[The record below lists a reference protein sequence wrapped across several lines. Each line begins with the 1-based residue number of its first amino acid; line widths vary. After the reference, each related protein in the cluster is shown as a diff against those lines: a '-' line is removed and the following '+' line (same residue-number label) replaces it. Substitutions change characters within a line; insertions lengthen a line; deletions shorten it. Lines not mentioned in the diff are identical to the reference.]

1 MTQIKNLIRP
11 SESCGPIK
19 NMEKTTTK
27 DLASLDDYTKMV
39 LEPIPQIKEDEIVE
53 GLVLAVTNTAVYVD
67 LTPVGT
73 GIIYGIEYI
82 NARDL
87 IKKINIGDTISAKV
101 INKEDKNGYIDLS
114 LREAKHALI
123 WSEAEIL
130 LKEKRVLSLVVKEAN
145 KGGLIVE
152 WNGINGFLP
161 SSQLKGDNYPKV
173 DDGSKEQILF
183 ELKKLVGKRI
193 PVTIIAAIPKEG
205 KLIFS
210 ESTDP
215 VLEDG
220 ELRDNK
226 AKEEALK
233 DSKTLT
239 KIVAKYNLGDQL
251 EGVVTGVVDFGIFVK
266 IDNEIEGLI
275 HKSEIDWG
283 LVENTKDYAKIG
295 DTVKVEV
302 IEIKDNKISLSMKK
316 LKENPWNAA
325 SKKYKK
331 GDIVNGVVIRFN
343 KHGAL
348 ASIEEGVAGLVH
360 ISDFENEEKMKEEL
374 SLGKIYSFEI
384 TLFDGKEEKM
394 TLKLQK

>member
-1 MTQIKNLIRP
+1 
-11 SESCGPIK
+11 
-19 NMEKTTTK
+19 MEKTTTK

-101 INKEDKNGYIDLS
+101 IDKEDKNGYIDLS

-130 LKEKRVLSLVVKEAN
+130 LKEKRVLSLVAKEAN

-173 DDGSKEQILF
+173 DDGSKDQILF

-283 LVENTKDYAKIG
+283 LVGNTKDYAKIG

>member
-1 MTQIKNLIRP
+1 
-11 SESCGPIK
+11 
-19 NMEKTTTK
+19 MEKTTTK

-101 INKEDKNGYIDLS
+101 IDKEDKNGYIDLS

-130 LKEKRVLSLVVKEAN
+130 LKEKRVLSLVAKEAN

-173 DDGSKEQILF
+173 DDGSKDQILF

-233 DSKTLT
+233 DNKTLT

-316 LKENPWNAA
+316 LKENPWNTA

>member
-1 MTQIKNLIRP
+1 
-11 SESCGPIK
+11 
-19 NMEKTTTK
+19 MEKTTTK

-39 LEPIPQIKEDEIVE
+39 LEPIPHIKEDEIVE

-67 LTPVGT
+67 LAPVGT

-130 LKEKRVLSLVVKEAN
+130 LKEKRVLSLVAKEAN

-152 WNGINGFLP
+152 WSGINGFLP

-173 DDGSKEQILF
+173 DDGSKDQILF

-226 AKEEALK
+226 AREEGLK
-233 DSKTLT
+233 DIKTLT

-331 GDIVNGVVIRFN
+331 GDTVNGVVIRFN

-374 SLGKIYSFEI
+374 SLGKIYNFEI

>member
-1 MTQIKNLIRP
+1 
-11 SESCGPIK
+11 
-19 NMEKTTTK
+19 MEKTTTK

-39 LEPIPQIKEDEIVE
+39 LEPIPHIKEDEIVE

-67 LTPVGT
+67 LAPVGT

-130 LKEKRVLSLVVKEAN
+130 LKEKRVLSLVAKEAN

-173 DDGSKEQILF
+173 DDGSKDQILF

-226 AKEEALK
+226 AREEGLK
-233 DSKTLT
+233 DIKTLT

-331 GDIVNGVVIRFN
+331 GDTVNGVVIRFN

-374 SLGKIYSFEI
+374 SLGKIYNFEI

>member
-1 MTQIKNLIRP
+1 MENKNA
-11 SESCGPIK
+11 K
-19 NMEKTTTK
+19 NVVV
-27 DLASLDDYTKMV
+27 LDDYTKMV
-39 LEPIPQIKEDEIVE
+39 LEPISLIKEEDIVE
-53 GLVLAVTNTAVYVD
+53 GSVLAITNTAVYVD
-67 LTPVGT
+67 LGPIGT

-87 IKKINIGDTISAKV
+87 IKKINIGDIISAKV
-101 INKEDKNGYIDLS
+101 IEKEDKNGYIDLS

-123 WSEAEIL
+123 WSEAEIF
-130 LKEKRVLSLVVKEAN
+130 LKEKRVLSLVAKEAN
-145 KGGLIVE
+145 KGGLIMD

-161 SSQLKGDNYPKV
+161 SSQLKGENYPKV
-173 DDGSKEQILF
+173 EDGAKDQILN
-183 ELKKLVGKRI
+183 ELRKLIGKRI

-220 ELRDNK
+220 ELK
-226 AKEEALK
+226 EGKKKEETVK
-233 DSKTLT
+233 DTKVIT
-239 KIVAKYNLGDQL
+239 KIISKYNLGDQL
-251 EGVVTGVVDFGIFVK
+251 DGVVTGVVDFGIFVK

-283 LVENTKDYAKIG
+283 LVENTKDYAKVG

-316 LKENPWNAA
+316 LKENPWIAA

-331 GDIVNGVVIRFN
+331 GDFVDGVIIRFN

-360 ISDFENEEKMKEEL
+360 ISDFENEDKMKEEL
-374 SLGKIYSFEI
+374 SLGKIYKFEI

>member
-1 MTQIKNLIRP
+1 
-11 SESCGPIK
+11 
-19 NMEKTTTK
+19 MEKTNTK

-101 INKEDKNGYIDLS
+101 IDKEDKNGYIDLS

-130 LKEKRVLSLVVKEAN
+130 LKEKRVLSLVAKEAN

-152 WNGINGFLP
+152 WNSINGFLP

-173 DDGSKEQILF
+173 DDGSKDQILF

-220 ELRDNK
+220 ELRDNR

-233 DSKTLT
+233 DNKTLT

-316 LKENPWNAA
+316 LKENPWNTA

>member
-1 MTQIKNLIRP
+1 
-11 SESCGPIK
+11 
-19 NMEKTTTK
+19 MENTTTK
-27 DLASLDDYTKMV
+27 NNIVTLDEYTKMV
-39 LEPIPQIKEDEIVE
+39 LAPISQIKQDDIVE
-53 GLVLAVTNTAVYVD
+53 GSVLAITNTAVYVD
-67 LTPVGT
+67 LGPVGT

-87 IKKINIGDTISAKV
+87 IKKINIGDLISAKV
-101 INKEDKNGYIDLS
+101 IEKEDKNGYIDLS

-130 LKEKRVLSLVVKEAN
+130 LKEKRVLSLVAKEAN
-145 KGGLIVE
+145 KGGLIMD

-161 SSQLKGDNYPKV
+161 SSQLKGENYPKV
-173 DDGSKEQILF
+173 EDGAKDQILT
-183 ELKKLVGKRI
+183 ELKKLIGKRI

-220 ELRDNK
+220 ELKENTKKEDS
-226 AKEEALK
+226 AK
-233 DSKTLT
+233 DTKTIT
-239 KIVAKYNLGDQL
+239 KIISKYNLGDQL

-283 LVENTKDYAKIG
+283 LVENTKDYAKVG
-295 DTVKVEV
+295 DTIKVEV

-316 LKENPWNAA
+316 LKENPWIAA
-325 SKKYKK
+325 SKKYNK
-331 GDIVNGVVIRFN
+331 GDVVDGVIIRFN

-360 ISDFENEEKMKEEL
+360 ISDFENEDKMKEEL
-374 SLGKIYSFEI
+374 SLGKIYKFEI
-384 TLFDGKEEKM
+384 TLFDGKDEKM

>member
-1 MTQIKNLIRP
+1 
-11 SESCGPIK
+11 
-19 NMEKTTTK
+19 MEKTTTK

-101 INKEDKNGYIDLS
+101 IDKEDKNGYIDLS

-130 LKEKRVLSLVVKEAN
+130 LKEKRVLSLVAKEAN

-173 DDGSKEQILF
+173 DDGSKDQILF

-220 ELRDNK
+220 ELRDNR

-233 DSKTLT
+233 DNKTLT

>member
-1 MTQIKNLIRP
+1 
-11 SESCGPIK
+11 
-19 NMEKTTTK
+19 MEKTTTK

-130 LKEKRVLSLVVKEAN
+130 LKEKRVLSLVAKEAN

-173 DDGSKEQILF
+173 DDGSKDQILF

>member
-1 MTQIKNLIRP
+1 
-11 SESCGPIK
+11 
-19 NMEKTTTK
+19 MENTTTK
-27 DLASLDDYTKMV
+27 NTVVLDQYTKMV
-39 LEPIPQIKEDEIVE
+39 LEPIPQIKQDDIVE
-53 GLVLAVTNTAVYVD
+53 GPVLAITNTAVYID
-67 LTPVGT
+67 LGPIGT

-87 IKKINIGDTISAKV
+87 IKKINIGDLISAKV
-101 INKEDKNGYIDLS
+101 IEKEDKNGYIDLS

-123 WSEAEIL
+123 WSEAEVF
-130 LKEKRVLSLVVKEAN
+130 LKEKRVLSLVAKEAN
-145 KGGLIVE
+145 KGGLIMD

-161 SSQLKGDNYPKV
+161 SSQLKGENYPKV
-173 DDGSKEQILF
+173 EDGAKDQILN
-183 ELKKLVGKRI
+183 ELRKLVGKRI

-220 ELRDNK
+220 ELRE
-226 AKEEALK
+226 AKKK
-233 DSKTLT
+233 DDTVKDTKTLT
-239 KIVAKYNLGDQL
+239 KIISKYNLGDQL

-283 LVENTKDYAKIG
+283 LVENTKDYAKVG

-316 LKENPWNAA
+316 LKENPWISA
-325 SKKYKK
+325 SKKYNK
-331 GDIVNGVVIRFN
+331 GDVVDGVVIRFN

-348 ASIEEGVAGLVH
+348 VSIEEGVAGLIH
-360 ISDFENEEKMKEEL
+360 ISDFENEEKMKEAL
-374 SLGKIYSFEI
+374 SLGKIYKFEI
-384 TLFDGKEEKM
+384 TLFDGKDEKM
-394 TLKLQK
+394 TLTLKK

>member
-1 MTQIKNLIRP
+1 
-11 SESCGPIK
+11 
-19 NMEKTTTK
+19 
-27 DLASLDDYTKMV
+27 
-39 LEPIPQIKEDEIVE
+39 
-53 GLVLAVTNTAVYVD
+53 
-67 LTPVGT
+67 
-73 GIIYGIEYI
+73 
-82 NARDL
+82 
-87 IKKINIGDTISAKV
+87 
-101 INKEDKNGYIDLS
+101 
-114 LREAKHALI
+114 
-123 WSEAEIL
+123 
-130 LKEKRVLSLVVKEAN
+130 
-145 KGGLIVE
+145 
-152 WNGINGFLP
+152 
-161 SSQLKGDNYPKV
+161 V

>member
-1 MTQIKNLIRP
+1 
-11 SESCGPIK
+11 
-19 NMEKTTTK
+19 MEKTTTK

-101 INKEDKNGYIDLS
+101 IDKEDKNGYIDLS

-130 LKEKRVLSLVVKEAN
+130 LKEKRVLSLVAKEAN

-173 DDGSKEQILF
+173 DDGSKDQILF

-220 ELRDNK
+220 ELRDNR

-233 DSKTLT
+233 DNKTLT

-316 LKENPWNAA
+316 LKENPWNTA